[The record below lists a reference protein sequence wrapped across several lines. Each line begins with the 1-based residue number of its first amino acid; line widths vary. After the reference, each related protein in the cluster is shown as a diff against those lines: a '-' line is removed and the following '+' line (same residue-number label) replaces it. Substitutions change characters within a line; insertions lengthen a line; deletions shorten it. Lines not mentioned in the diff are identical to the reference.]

1 MDYKEL
7 VESLKEWHRTICKM
21 CGDDIL
27 TCDDLCGCTGDCIV
41 VQAITAI
48 TELLTE
54 NQALRNAAN
63 GFKKQV
69 EIAEAKVK
77 NAESECDR
85 LREAMKPNCLQCESM
100 HKNGNCMEVGG
111 FCTSVPAAHC
121 PLIPKLL
128 KKIREAESRAE
139 KAESERDIA
148 VEQLHHCENNCDY
161 CRNRCECDKE
171 TCFSPSPITGE
182 PTDYWKWCGLEE

>member
-7 VESLKEWHRTICKM
+7 VENLKEWHRTICKT

-48 TELLTE
+48 TDLLTE

-69 EIAEAKVK
+69 ETAE
-77 NAESECDR
+77 
-85 LREAMKPNCLQCESM
+85 
-100 HKNGNCMEVGG
+100 
-111 FCTSVPAAHC
+111 
-121 PLIPKLL
+121 
-128 KKIREAESRAE
+128 KKAE
-139 KAESERDIA
+139 KAERERDIYLEWLNT
-148 VEQLHHCENNCDY
+148 VRPCQFCHHILPDPTPECEECGR
-161 CRNRCECDKE
+161 CRTKYKPKFVLRDLDKE
-171 TCFSPSPITGE
+171 
-182 PTDYWKWCGLEE
+182 